1 MPFPKKFTKGE
12 KKAMK
17 KKGKKRPFL
26 FAKKGESKRGAL
38 PITKNPY
45 IKK

>member
-1 MPFPKKFTKGE
+1 MPFPKQFTKGE
-12 KKAMK
+12 KKAK
-17 KKGKKRPFL
+17 KKGKKKGGFL